1 MGTVAANGAELFL
14 RPECDPG
21 ACARSQTIFWSRV
34 TLGGEIREWAQR
46 LAAEFEGAGARAAE
60 AGRGVGWRDEIRR
73 ARAFYAARITS
84 AAGSAGGGLRRGI
97 RGEWFGE
104 SAGNLKNLKLRI
116 P

>member
-1 MGTVAANGAELFL
+1 M
-14 RPECDPG
+14 
-21 ACARSQTIFWSRV
+21 
-34 TLGGEIREWAQR
+34 
-46 LAAEFEGAGARAAE
+46 AAEFEGAGARAAE

-97 RGEWFGE
+97 RGGVVGRERGKL
-104 SAGNLKNLKLRI
+104 NKTLKLRI